1 MDQTSLEQK
10 ISHSKNFLADEQK
23 EREDYLKIVVYFV
36 LFVTGALTLS
46 HFVQKI
52 PDTPW
57 IIGTY
62 FLITLFATKGESR
75 HKYYDFW
82 SWFIILGAILVINLT
97 LIYAQGINA
106 PGLVWFII
114 IAAFCEILFKGNE
127 KFIPISIIVLSIVLS
142 KVALEKNWLP
152 ESVMNSSQV
161 HNLRML
167 STILAA
173 SFMFFFTNIVRSNL
187 RSKRAEASS
196 LSWKTMAYTS
206 IFDFSD
212 DMIGMADNEGN
223 VVFQN
228 KAFVDIVGIDPE
240 QENVKVKDFHPEWAG
255 KKVMEEAIPYAKV
268 YGSWTGET
276 AVLTK
281 DGKEIPTLQTIIT
294 NVDGE
299 DQITSTI
306 IKDISILKEREE
318 KLKKEI
324 EARHQAEKEA
334 EKASNEKSLFLANMS
349 HEIRTPLNSIIGLS
363 EILLETNQNEE
374 DSRTLKTLNNAGNHL
389 LAIVNDI
396 LDISKIQAGL
406 LELEERILSPQKETS
421 DLVDIFEFN
430 AKEKNLKLML
440 ESKLDGQEIFKGDK
454 TRIRQI
460 IGNLINNAIKFTSTG
475 HVIVEVE
482 KTDNQAIWRV
492 RDTGVGI
499 EEENLD
505 KIFSQFKQE
514 SAATNRRFGGTGLGL
529 SISKRLAEMMG
540 GTLTVSSVLHQGT
553 TFELIVPVE
562 WKSFKEITSE
572 KTSSTTEPVTT
583 KDSYS
588 ILCVD
593 DSEDNTFIV
602 EKFLEKTHFKVTV
615 VHSGAEAISLF
626 ETKKFDLILMD
637 SQMPGFDGNEATKR
651 IREIES
657 RNNQDKTIIVAF
669 SASATNEEIDIAMK
683 AGHDSYLTKPVTKE
697 KLLTCLKE
705 NLYTQK

>member
-36 LFVTGALTLS
+36 LFMTGALTLS

-52 PDTPW
+52 PYTPW

-62 FLITLFATKGESR
+62 FFITLFATKEESR

-97 LIYAQGINA
+97 LIYAQGIDA

-127 KFIPISIIVLSIVLS
+127 KFIPISIIILSIVLS

-173 SFMFFFTNIVRSNL
+173 IFIFFFTNIVRSNL

-196 LSWKTMAYTS
+196 LNWKTMAYTS

-223 VVFQN
+223 VVFHN

-240 QENVKVKDFHPEWAG
+240 QEKVKVKDFHPEWAG
-255 KKVMEEAIPYAKV
+255 KKVMEEAIPYAKIH
-268 YGSWTGET
+268 GSWTGET

-318 KLKKEI
+318 KLKREI
-324 EARHQAEKEA
+324 EARHQAEKGA

-363 EILLETNQNEE
+363 EILLETNQNEK

-396 LDISKIQAGL
+396 LDISKIQAGQ

-430 AKEKNLKLML
+430 AKEKNLKLMF

-460 IGNLINNAIKFTSTG
+460 IGNLISNAIKFTSTG

-514 SAATNRRFGGTGLGL
+514 STATNRRFGGTGLGL
-529 SISKRLAEMMG
+529 SISRRLAEMMG
-540 GTLTVSSVLHQGT
+540 GALTVSSVLHQGT
-553 TFELIVPVE
+553 TFELTVPVE
-562 WKSFKEITSE
+562 WKCFKEITSE
-572 KTSSTTEPVTT
+572 KNSSTTEPVTT

-588 ILCVD
+588 ILYVD

-602 EKFLEKTHFKVTV
+602 EKFLEKTHFNLTV

-637 SQMPGFDGNEATKR
+637 TQMPGLDGNESTKR

-657 RNNQDKTIIVAF
+657 GNNQDKSIIVAF